1 MDSGRNDERER
12 RPPDGPRSVWDIP
25 AEWVRAWLTIFTI
38 LSGLGFVVVILD
50 EIYGWP
56 ITGSIIDVIIVMAVV
71 FAVSAASAFLMLRG
85 VKIIIML
92 AHWLEQRTEKLR
104 ARQRAEGHAEGLE
117 EGRAEGLEEGRAERD
132 SEWLEWLER
141 SRQAAANGQ
150 PFDEP
155 PPSLNGDQSTQ
166 E

>member
-1 MDSGRNDERER
+1 MGK
-12 RPPDGPRSVWDIP
+12 V
-25 AEWVRAWLTIFTI
+25 
-38 LSGLGFVVVILD
+38 
-50 EIYGWP
+50 
-56 ITGSIIDVIIVMAVV
+56 
-71 FAVSAASAFLMLRG
+71 
-85 VKIIIML
+85 IIML

-132 SEWLEWLER
+132 TEWLEWLER

>member
-1 MDSGRNDERER
+1 MDNRGNDDRDR
-12 RPPDGPRSVWDIP
+12 RSPGNGPRSVWDIP
-25 AEWVRAWLTIFTI
+25 AEWARAWLTIFTI

-50 EIYGWP
+50 EIYGWA
-56 ITGSIIDVIIVMAVV
+56 ITRSIIDVIIVMAVV

-85 VKIIIML
+85 VKVIIML

-104 ARQRAEGHAEGLE
+104 ARQRAEG
-117 EGRAEGLEEGRAERD
+117 RAEGLEEGRAERD
-132 SEWLEWLER
+132 TEWLEWLER